1 MLPLFTSLTLLP
13 RKLIIFSLFTETI
26 HKIGEFIMTRR
37 QYFTAGFKDGIPI
50 CLGYIAVSF
59 TFGIMAKKVGI
70 SIFDAVLISLT
81 NVTSAGQF
89 AGLSL
94 IASTASYIE
103 MAITQLIINLRYCL
117 MSCALSQKID
127 PEAPL
132 FHRFLIAYGVTDEI
146 FGVTVCKGGKLSPF
160 YSYGVIFIS
169 VFGWVFGTFLGI
181 LSGNILPARVVSAL
195 SVALYGMFLAIIIPP
210 ARNNRV
216 LAGVVVISMAASLLF
231 DKTPGLRNISS
242 GFRIIIITLIIAGIA
257 AYFFPVKEDEYDELE
272 ESGELSDSTKEAHHE
287 S

>member
-1 MLPLFTSLTLLP
+1 
-13 RKLIIFSLFTETI
+13 
-26 HKIGEFIMTRR
+26 MTRR

-132 FHRFLIAYGVTDEI
+132 IHRFFIAYGVTDEI

-181 LSGNILPARVVSAL
+181 LRRPVTTVYSQVLLSFPWQPAFYL
-195 SVALYGMFLAIIIPP
+195 T
-210 ARNNRV
+210 
-216 LAGVVVISMAASLLF
+216 
-231 DKTPGLRNISS
+231 KHPGLGIFHPDSVYHHYSDHCRNC
-242 GFRIIIITLIIAGIA
+242 GLFL
-257 AYFFPVKEDEYDELE
+257 P
-272 ESGELSDSTKEAHHE
+272 GERGRVR
-287 S
+287 